1 MKFVITILCLITCS
15 FYNAKIVLPE
25 IFSDYMVLQQNSS
38 IKIWGQAKAHK
49 HVKVKMSW
57 SSEEYKCHVKKDGS
71 WTIALK
77 TPTASFS
84 EHTITLSESKSSITI
99 KHVLIGEVWFCSG
112 QSNMEMTFKGYKDQ
126 PIENADKMIAEAD
139 PNRGIRMLKV
149 KRNGQAFPVKT
160 VEGKWMNSTQ
170 ENLPNFSAVA
180 YFFGLKLRQEL
191 NVPIGL
197 INCSWGGSSVEGWMN
212 RELVEKYTDF
222 DLTKVLSES
231 ETWKKPYVMYNGM
244 ISPLTE
250 FIIKGFLWYQG
261 ESNINR
267 HATYASKLQDMV
279 DLWRK
284 DWKLGELPF
293 YLVEITPCIYED
305 PVSAAKLREAQFKA
319 TQMISNSGMVS
330 TNDLV
335 GPEEAKTV
343 HPKRK
348 QPIGERLANMALKQT
363 YERDTICGHF
373 SSYKSMISSND
384 KILLTLKN
392 QTGGLRI
399 ETSTFNDGIA
409 SDSLIGFEI
418 AGNDHVFHPAKAT
431 LLPYLNDIKNYVN
444 KEITYDLIEVSSAN
458 VSNPEAVRYAFKTYA
473 IGNLR
478 NQCDLPVIPFRTDN
492 WKE

>member
-77 TPTASFS
+77 TPSASFS

-160 VEGKWMNSTQ
+160 VEGKWMNSTKD
-170 ENLPNFSAVA
+170 NLPNFSAVA

-197 INCSWGGSSVEGWMN
+197 INCSWGGTSVEGWMS
-212 RELVEKYTDF
+212 RELVEKHTDF
-222 DLTKVLSES
+222 DLTQVLSES
-231 ETWKKPYVMYNGM
+231 ETWKKPCVMYNGM

-250 FIIKGFLWYQG
+250 FVIKGIIWYQG

-267 HATYASKLQDMV
+267 HATYASKLRDMV

-284 DWKLGELPF
+284 DWNLGELPF
-293 YLVEITPCIYED
+293 YLVEIAPYQYSD
-305 PVSAAKLREAQFKA
+305 QVSAAKLREAQFQASKN
-319 TQMISNSGMVS
+319 IPNSGFIGTS
-330 TNDLV
+330 DLV
-335 GPEEAKTV
+335 EKEEENII

-348 QPIGERLANMALKQT
+348 KPIGERLANLALKQT
-363 YERDTICGHF
+363 YGYDTVCTESPIF
-373 SSYKSMISSND
+373 KAFEISDN
-384 KILLTLKN
+384 KIILKFNHQLGDLKN
-392 QTGGLRI
+392 SPKSGLPK
-399 ETSTFNDGIA
+399 
-409 SDSLIGFEI
+409 DSLIGFEI
-418 AGNDHVFHPAKAT
+418 AGEDHIFHPGKAT
-431 LLPYLNDIKNYVN
+431 ITPNKPLLNDNNENEPFVIVVATLKIKNP
-444 KEITYDLIEVSSAN
+444 I
-458 VSNPEAVRYAFKTYA
+458 AVRYLFKSFSN
-473 IGNLR
+473 GNIL
-478 NQCDLPVIPFRTDN
+478 NGCDLPLLPFRTDD